1 MKQVG
6 PVAATAAF
14 IWFGVACL
22 SPAVAV
28 PPTVSP
34 SPGYDA
40 RLAEQRAAANAAPA
54 QLQRHKSSWRRGARP
69 IYHDY

>member
-1 MKQVG
+1 MKQIR

-28 PPTVSP
+28 PPTVTP

-40 RLAEQRAAANAAPA
+40 RLAEQRATANAAPA
-54 QLQRHKSSWRRGARP
+54 QLHRHKPSWRRGARR
-69 IYHDY
+69 IDHDY